1 MIETMRMLLQ
11 RNFWAVVLLFI
22 GVVGANLY
30 IVEGRPR
37 PHRILLDTDV
47 DTDDLFA
54 LLYLL
59 KQNRSEF
66 ELEVSLC
73 IIFFLFFLLFFWHFT

>member
-1 MIETMRMLLQ
+1 MGKEIFETMRMLLQ
-11 RNFWAVVLLFI
+11 GNFWVVLVALLF
-22 GVVGANLY
+22 GVAGANPY
-30 IVEGRPR
+30 NVEGL

-47 DTDDLFA
+47 DTDDFLA

-66 ELEVSLC
+66 KVEVSSNESFKQAAELV
-73 IIFFLFFLLFFWHFT
+73 T